1 MQKLNQKLSQKFSW
15 VKNAIGRT
23 VPTEIPGLGKFEPYQ
38 GPFAY
43 LERTIP
49 GRVLPPIKPQFPRHD
64 KVTDSIKEAVRR
76 SGLENGMTLSF
87 HHHLRNGDE
96 VVPLILKS
104 LQDLGFKDLTL
115 APSSLADSHNMIAD
129 YIRSGLITRIFTSGL
144 RGEVGKA
151 VSNGELDIPVII
163 RSHGGRAR
171 AIEQGDIKIDVAFL
185 AAPACDNRG
194 NMTGCLGKSACG
206 SFGYAQVDARYARH
220 VIAVTD
226 NLFDYPLRPK
236 ISVPQYLVDQVLT
249 IDSIGDPSKIATGAV
264 RITRNPVDLRIAKNA
279 FDLIV
284 ASDLLAPGC
293 SFQVGAG
300 GASLAVAAHVKDYMA
315 EKKIKGSFGLGGMSG
330 FMCEMLEQGY
340 FEAMF
345 DVQSFDAA
353 VTGSMLKNPNHI
365 EVDASC
371 YANPFNR
378 GCLVH
383 NLDIVVL
390 AALDVDVDF
399 NVNVQTGHDGVLR
412 GAVGGHQD
420 TAAGAKLAVAVLPSF
435 RGGVPS
441 IKNAVTTVCTAGDTI
456 DAIVTERGICINPKH
471 AELADKARKMGLPV
485 KDIHDLK
492 LEIEKMTGVPQAPT
506 FDEDRIVAVVEY
518 RDGSLLDT
526 VYKVR

>member
-1 MQKLNQKLSQKFSW
+1 MGKSNVAGMVTNS
-15 VKNAIGRT
+15 IGRS
-23 VPTEIPGLGKFEPYQ
+23 VPTEIPGIGKYEPCQ
-38 GPFAY
+38 GAFAY
-43 LERTIP
+43 LERELP
-49 GRVLPPIKPQFPRHD
+49 ERRLPPTKPVPPRKN
-64 KVTDSIKEAVRR
+64 KVTDNMEEAIRR
-76 SGLENGMTLSF
+76 SGLENGMTISF
-87 HHHLRNGDE
+87 HHHLRNGDT
-96 VVPLILKS
+96 VVPTV
-104 LQDLGFKDLTL
+104 LQTLEKMGFKNLTL

-129 YIRSGLITRIFTSGL
+129 HIRSGLISRLYTSGL

-151 VSNGELDIPVII
+151 VSNGELEIPAVI

-171 AIEQGDIKIDVAFL
+171 AIEQGDIQIDVAFL
-185 AAPACDNRG
+185 AAPACDRQG

-226 NLFDYPLRPK
+226 DLFDYPLRPR

-249 IDSIGDPSKIATGAV
+249 VDSIGDPAQIATGAA
-264 RITRNPVDLRIAKNA
+264 RITRNPVDLRIARNA
-279 FDLIV
+279 FDLIA

-300 GASLAVAAHVKDYMA
+300 GASLAVAAFVRDYMR

-345 DVQSFDAA
+345 DVQSFDMA
-353 VTGSMLKNPNHI
+353 VTGSMLRNPAHM

-383 NLDIVVL
+383 NLDIVIL
-390 AALDVDVDF
+390 AALDADVDF

-412 GAVGGHQD
+412 GALGGHQD

-441 IKNAVTTVCTAGDTI
+441 IKEAVTTVCTAGETI
-456 DAIVTERGICINPKH
+456 DAIVTERGICINPRH
-471 AELADKARKMGLPV
+471 TDLIEKARRAGLPV

-492 LEIEKMTGVPQAPT
+492 NEVEKMTGVPEAPK
-506 FDEDRIVAVVEY
+506 FDFDRVVAVVEY
-518 RDGSLLDT
+518 RDGTLLDT
-526 VYKVR
+526 VYKIRS